1 MTVVSHPTRLTRRM
15 LSSALLG
22 IVVAIAGT
30 GIHRVNPPW
39 GIALALILVFS
50 AAAMV
55 RAWARAPGV
64 VALGVAVALTVL
76 TMSRLGPGGDVL
88 VTAQPVGYAWL
99 GSVVAV
105 AAVTLLP
112 RRWFSDEPVER
123 RSDRVG
129 TAP

>member
-1 MTVVSHPTRLTRRM
+1 M